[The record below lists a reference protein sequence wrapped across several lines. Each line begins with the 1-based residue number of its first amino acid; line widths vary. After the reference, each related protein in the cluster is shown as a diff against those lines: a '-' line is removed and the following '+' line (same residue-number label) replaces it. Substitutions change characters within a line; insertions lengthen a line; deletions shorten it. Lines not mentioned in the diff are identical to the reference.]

1 MTRIQPVV
9 EGHGD
14 LSAVPELIR
23 RVAYASG
30 RYNVQ
35 VLRAQPRGDL
45 LTIKPRFEE
54 FLRVALQEGA
64 PVLWVLDHD
73 CDECTEVTR
82 DLAELSAQA
91 AAISTA
97 QKTEF
102 VFMVKEFESLF
113 LADHETTRAMFP
125 DIPPTT
131 DFPVDPESVRGAKEW
146 LSKARP
152 KGLAY
157 KPSTDQARLTS
168 QLNFGR
174 LRDRSPS
181 FRRFESAVLALL
193 T

>member
-1 MTRIQPVV
+1 MSRIQPIV

-14 LSAVPELIR
+14 IPAGPKLIR
-23 RVAYASG
+23 RVAHANG
-30 RYNVQ
+30 RYDVQ
-35 VLRAQPRGDL
+35 VLPAQRRCDL
-45 LTIKPRFEE
+45 PTTKPRLEE

-64 PVLWVLDHD
+64 PVPWVLDHD
-73 CDECTEVTR
+73 RDDRNDVTR
-82 DLAELSAQA
+82 DLATLSAQA
-91 AAISTA
+91 ATISIA
-97 QKTEF
+97 QRTEF

-131 DFPVDPESVRGAKEW
+131 DLPVDPESVRGAKEW

-157 KPSTDQARLTS
+157 KPTTDQAKLTL
-168 QLNFGR
+168 QLHFDR
-174 LRDRSPS
+174 LRPRSPS
-181 FRRFESAVLALL
+181 FRRFEAAVLKLL

>member
-1 MTRIQPVV
+1 VTRIQPVV

-23 RVAYASG
+23 RVAHANS
-30 RYNVQ
+30 RYDVQ
-35 VLRAQPRGDL
+35 VLPAQKRGDL
-45 LTIKPRFEE
+45 PTIKPRLER

-64 PVLWVLDHD
+64 SVLWVLDYD
-73 CDECTEVTR
+73 CDDCTDVTR
-82 DLAELSAQA
+82 DLAALSAQA
-91 AAISTA
+91 FAISMP
-97 QKTEF
+97 QKAEF

-113 LADHETTRAMFP
+113 LADHETTRAVFP

-131 DFPVDPESVRGAKEW
+131 DFPADPESVRGAKEW

-157 KPSTDQARLTS
+157 KPTTDQAKLTS
-168 QLNFGR
+168 QLNFDR

-181 FRRFESAVLALL
+181 FRRFEAAVLKLL
-193 T
+193 S